1 MTTLSI
7 HTPIGFIGAG
17 AVGGTLAVA
26 LAQAGYRVTAIASGA
41 TASAQGLA
49 ARVAGCGLCHG
60 PTGGRPVTW
69 CLSARPMMPLARWP
83 RP

>member
-26 LAQAGYRVTAIASGA
+26 LAQAGYRVTAIASRTLA
-41 TASAQGLA
+41 LAQGLA
-49 ARVAGCGLCHG
+49 ARVVGC
-60 PTGGRPVTW
+60 TAYATVQQVV
-69 CLSARPMMPLARWP
+69 SACDLVFISTPDDA
-83 RP
+83 